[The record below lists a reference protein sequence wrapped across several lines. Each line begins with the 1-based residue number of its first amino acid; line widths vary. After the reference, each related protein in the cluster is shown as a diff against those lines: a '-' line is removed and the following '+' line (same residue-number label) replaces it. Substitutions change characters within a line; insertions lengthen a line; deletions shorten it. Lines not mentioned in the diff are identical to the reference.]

1 MRCHHKTIFLQ
12 CHSAHLWTKMF
23 NLPNVGVSRPKKKLA
38 GVGCDVIIMY
48 PSIWLNSWTKGMCW
62 YVRLSFRQGQN
73 KWGYIIEVKVKKTFK
88 KKKVQIFTGSSLVL
102 TIKTHPFGWFPTDV
116 HLFSATRQ
124 VAPKPGI
131 LQLLIWPWSCSKW
144 PEAFPFSSWDPTGYA
159 TDIRTFFVEKRR
171 HLPSFNGCN
180 I

>member
-23 NLPNVGVSRPKKKLA
+23 NLPNVGVSQPKKKTCGSWMWCNHNVPFYMAKFLEQ
-38 GVGCDVIIMY
+38 GDVLVC
-48 PSIWLNSWTKGMCW
+48 PTKFQARPEQM
-62 YVRLSFRQGQN
+62 RL
-73 KWGYIIEVKVKKTFK
+73 IEVKSKKN
-88 KKKVQIFTGSSLVL
+88 VQFFTGSSLVL
-102 TIKTHPFGWFPTDV
+102 TIKTNPFGRFPTDFN
-116 HLFSATRQ
+116 LFSATRQ

-159 TDIRTFFVEKRR
+159 TDIGTFFVEKRR